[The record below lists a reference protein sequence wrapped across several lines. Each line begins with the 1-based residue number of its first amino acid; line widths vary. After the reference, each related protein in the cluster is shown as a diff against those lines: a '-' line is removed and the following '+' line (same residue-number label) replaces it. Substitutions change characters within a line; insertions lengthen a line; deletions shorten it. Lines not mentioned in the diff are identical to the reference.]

1 MSVQEVEPVQE
12 VEVVQEV
19 ETVQESTPVAPN
31 ILRTRRDGVWEVYNG
46 VWGSYIRPTDDPDAN
61 VVIDEENLKQFELK
75 EDIHR
80 IPAELWAKWVKL
92 CFHFVDKVNSSVEV
106 SIRILRSQDDPSVYR
121 FLVPMQQVSGAS
133 VRVENFDTAV
143 DIETGEEITQ
153 YPPDGWIPVGSSHSH
168 NTMQAFFSAVDD
180 KYELDDPGIHLV
192 IGSIDTKNMKYA
204 IAASV
209 VGSHR
214 RFIVEYGKLV
224 DATPIDNAEFHEKV
238 LDYVDASPPKVKSFT
253 SKTSAVIP
261 TKWTKKVSKTEDWY
275 NPNTWGY
282 GWDHDTN
289 DYDYS
294 DPFYWQSDLNKPI
307 PSTGDTLKLWSV
319 IDIANDYAKQNAN
332 DPNRLHNLREELM
345 DFICDLDAVLEV
357 SV

>member
-1 MSVQEVEPVQE
+1 
-12 VEVVQEV
+12 
-19 ETVQESTPVAPN
+19 
-31 ILRTRRDGVWEVYNG
+31 
-46 VWGSYIRPTDDPDAN
+46 
-61 VVIDEENLKQFELK
+61 
-75 EDIHR
+75 
-80 IPAELWAKWVKL
+80 
-92 CFHFVDKVNSSVEV
+92 
-106 SIRILRSQDDPSVYR
+106 
-121 FLVPMQQVSGAS
+121 
-133 VRVENFDTAV
+133 
-143 DIETGEEITQ
+143 
-153 YPPDGWIPVGSSHSH
+153 
-168 NTMQAFFSAVDD
+168 
-180 KYELDDPGIHLV
+180 
-192 IGSIDTKNMKYA
+192 MKYA

-224 DATPIDNAEFHEKV
+224 DATPIDNAEFHKKV

-345 DFICDLDAVLEV
+345 DFICDLDAILEI